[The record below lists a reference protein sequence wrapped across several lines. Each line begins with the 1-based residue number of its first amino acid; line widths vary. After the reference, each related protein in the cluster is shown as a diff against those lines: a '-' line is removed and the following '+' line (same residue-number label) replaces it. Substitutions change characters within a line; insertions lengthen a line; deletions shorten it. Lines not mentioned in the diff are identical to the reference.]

1 MPTIIHID
9 NNAINLEQLT
19 YCSFENNM
27 ATFHF
32 TNSKSLSVR
41 CSEKEFEDVLD
52 NSIKT
57 VVPVKNT
64 YAVLQDSE
72 TGKKIIA
79 PVSCAVV
86 THFDNVYYMLPSGEG
101 EMIFADQAMGFSKII
116 VMDQEADFI
125 AYIIGK
131 KRYYG

>member
-57 VVPVKNT
+57 VVPVKKHICSASGFRDRKEN
-64 YAVLQDSE
+64 YS
-72 TGKKIIA
+72 
-79 PVSCAVV
+79 SC
-86 THFDNVYYMLPSGEG
+86 FLRS
-101 EMIFADQAMGFSKII
+101 
-116 VMDQEADFI
+116 
-125 AYIIGK
+125 
-131 KRYYG
+131 RYTF

>member
-57 VVPVKNT
+57 VVPVKST

-101 EMIFADQAMGFSKII
+101 ERSSAGRRSVGRGAWPLGSAYPRWGPGFYP
-116 VMDQEADFI
+116 D
-125 AYIIGK
+125 
-131 KRYYG
+131 R